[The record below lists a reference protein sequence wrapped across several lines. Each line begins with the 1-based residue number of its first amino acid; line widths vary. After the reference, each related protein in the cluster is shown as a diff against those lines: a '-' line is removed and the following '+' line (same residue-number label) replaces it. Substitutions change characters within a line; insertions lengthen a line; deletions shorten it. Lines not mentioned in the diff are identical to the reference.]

1 MPPSRDSYCFIS
13 LSFSTSEEGRQEKA
27 DTLPFSIPTPT
38 NKQPMKSQQTS
49 ARVSG
54 YINASLSAGFFG
66 LIPLFSI
73 PVLKTG
79 MPLPSVLIYRFA
91 FGSLFMLLYL
101 VARRISLRLGW
112 GDALRLSFLSLLY
125 TLSGVALFTSY
136 SYMPSG
142 IATTLLF
149 SYPVFTTLLEALLFH
164 QRLNWPTYVALAL
177 AVAGVYLLSG
187 FGETGETKLTGVLL
201 AIFSGFDYAVYMVV
215 FPRMRIHKMNSVK
228 INFYVFFISMLMLVL
243 YSSFVYGGMAPL
255 RGWSNVINLMLL
267 GLFPTMVSNVT
278 LLRALN
284 LIEATT
290 VSVLGAFEPL
300 TAMCVGILVMGE
312 PFTWAV
318 AIGFAAIIAAVMILV
333 TGKK

>member
-1 MPPSRDSYCFIS
+1 
-13 LSFSTSEEGRQEKA
+13 
-27 DTLPFSIPTPT
+27 
-38 NKQPMKSQQTS
+38 MKSQQTS

-201 AIFSGFDYAVYMVV
+201 AIFSGFDYAVYMV
-215 FPRMRIHKMNSVK
+215 
-228 INFYVFFISMLMLVL
+228 
-243 YSSFVYGGMAPL
+243 SSFVYGGMAPL

-312 PFTWAV
+312 PFTSHHRGSDDSGDGEE
-318 AIGFAAIIAAVMILV
+318 IDLKRQSTTSPTSLFHRGPHPPNS
-333 TGKK
+333 GCGCP

>member
-1 MPPSRDSYCFIS
+1 M
-13 LSFSTSEEGRQEKA
+13 
-27 DTLPFSIPTPT
+27 
-38 NKQPMKSQQTS
+38 
-49 ARVSG
+49 
-54 YINASLSAGFFG
+54 
-66 LIPLFSI
+66 
-73 PVLKTG
+73 
-79 MPLPSVLIYRFA
+79 
-91 FGSLFMLLYL
+91 
-101 VARRISLRLGW
+101 
-112 GDALRLSFLSLLY
+112 
-125 TLSGVALFTSY
+125 
-136 SYMPSG
+136 
-142 IATTLLF
+142 
-149 SYPVFTTLLEALLFH
+149 
-164 QRLNWPTYVALAL
+164 ALAL

-267 GLFPTMVSNVT
+267 GLFPTM
-278 LLRALN
+278 
-284 LIEATT
+284 EATT